1 MTRLLFILSAALA
14 LPATSTG
21 QSLRKGVVD
30 ADALLVGRQIGKQPA
45 GDAVTMHRV
54 QVLDTIRG
62 LDGERV
68 VTVLDWPKLSL
79 HNRPMPRQSR
89 LFCLQDASVA
99 AARLGLPSSGAPY
112 FKLVGWPGSHP
123 LIGADRDADPIVRF
137 ARVLA
142 ASERGVSPAVT
153 AAALVDLAING
164 HTKIRTE
171 ATHYLAERGDLRGKL
186 VAVNWN
192 QVMARATGEVDDID
206 YKIALATLCGE
217 QRLEG
222 LIAALSVSLGPVT
235 DPRYARCVGR
245 ISKVLHGERAADVLG
260 RRLRNLAKPED
271 RRVVLLAIG
280 ATKTRAALDALL
292 KMDQGDD
299 AVIAALR
306 EHGAKKAQ
314 KTEQRRR

>member
-1 MTRLLFILSAALA
+1 MTRLFFVLCAALTLA
-14 LPATSTG
+14 ATASS

-30 ADALLVGRQIGKQPA
+30 ADALIIGRQVGKQLVG
-45 GDAVTMHRV
+45 DALALHRV
-54 QVLDTIRG
+54 QVLEAIRG
-62 LDGERV
+62 VDGDRA
-68 VTVLDWPKLSL
+68 VTVIDWPKLSL
-79 HNRPMPRQSR
+79 HNRPTPRQSR

-123 LIGADRDADPIVRF
+123 LIGADREADPIARF

-142 ASERGVSPAVT
+142 ASDRGVSPGVT
-153 AAALVDLAING
+153 ATALVDLAING
-164 HTKIRTE
+164 HAKIRTE
-171 ATHYLAERGDLRGKL
+171 ATRYLAERGDLRGKL
-186 VAVNWN
+186 AAVNWN
-192 QVMARATGEVDDID
+192 QLMARATGEVDDID

-222 LIAALSVSLGPVT
+222 LVAALAVSLGPVT
-235 DPRYARCVGR
+235 DARYARCVGR

-292 KMDQGDD
+292 KMDQSDD